1 MKKRALLTVVIGL
14 IILLAV
20 AGIVMAAH
28 DKRLNRNREISE
40 ILEQNPVKVNWLTTY
55 TNISINNRNYTK
67 ISFFLDK
74 EGYVRIA
81 ELKTKEDE
89 LYIPA
94 RLGNYSVLYVGAQH
108 FELPEV
114 VKYIRKNQKSPM
126 LGQFSW
132 MEDVNKKYE
141 KIVVE
146 NGIKVLFR
154 EAFQGVRTKRLE
166 LPESLEAQSSVT
178 YDEAE
183 IGKIVINRED
193 LQGVIDREKDKMILR
208 EFDETNEKLGL
219 NLPEG

>member
-114 VKYIRKNQKSPM
+114 VEYIRKNQKSPM

-178 YDEAE
+178 YGEAE
-183 IGKIVINRED
+183 IGKTVINRED
-193 LQGVIDREKDKMILR
+193 LPGVIDREKDKMILR